1 MKEENSKEIENQT
14 SKDYWDVSKSQIC
27 GGTSHKI
34 INLDTSFMIENKEIK
49 AKPKITKFMGYLF
62 GFNKS
67 INTFT
72 QISAQKIIGNLNK
85 ELFLIYYR

>member
-14 SKDYWDVSKSQIC
+14 SKDYWGVFKSLNC
-27 GGTSHKI
+27 GDTFHKI
-34 INLDTSFMIENKEIK
+34 INLYTSFMIENKEIK
-49 AKPKITKFMGYLF
+49 AKPKTNKFMGYLF
-62 GFNKS
+62 GFNKI

-85 ELFLIYYR
+85 ELYT